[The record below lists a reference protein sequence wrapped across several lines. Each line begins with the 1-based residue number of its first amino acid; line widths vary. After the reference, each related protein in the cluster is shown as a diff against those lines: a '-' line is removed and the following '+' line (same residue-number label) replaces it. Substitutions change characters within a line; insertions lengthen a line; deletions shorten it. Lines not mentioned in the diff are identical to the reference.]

1 MYFVRYGP
9 LKQKLRSRSLS
20 DREALPYFILVNACL
35 TLAGAIATE
44 GWNAFDT
51 LSMWLSIFFVIGG
64 TCYVYQQNGEK
75 KDLI

>member
-1 MYFVRYGP
+1 MYFVRYEP

-20 DREALPYFILVNACL
+20 DREALSYFILVNACL

-51 LSMWLSIFFVIGG
+51 LSMWLSVFFCNRWYLLCISA
-64 TCYVYQQNGEK
+64 ERRK
-75 KDLI
+75 RRI